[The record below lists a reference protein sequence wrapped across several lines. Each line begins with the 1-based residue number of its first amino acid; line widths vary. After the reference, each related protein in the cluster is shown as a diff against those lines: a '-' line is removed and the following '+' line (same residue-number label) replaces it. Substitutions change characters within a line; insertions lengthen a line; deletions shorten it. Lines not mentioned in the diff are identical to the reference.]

1 MSTPPTP
8 ETVDPPPTPGL
19 RERKKAATMHHI
31 QETALALFTTHGFD
45 QVTIEQVAA
54 ASDVS
59 PSTVYRYF
67 GTKEGLVIHDEY
79 DDRVALG
86 LTHFLEQG
94 LSPWQAMTAAI
105 GLVEEDHFVLEEEST
120 RTRIRLWFDTPS
132 VQARAY
138 LAVDET
144 VDQIATL
151 MAETGRWDFPRARIV
166 TSAMIWPLLA
176 TLKNWHEAGA
186 HGSAAELLRDAVATL
201 RDAAMEGTP

>member
-1 MSTPPTP
+1 MNMLI
-8 ETVDPPPTPGL
+8 VDPMTTTSGAHRPMRSSSL
-19 RERKKAATMHHI
+19 RTR
-31 QETALALFTTHGFD
+31 
-45 QVTIEQVAA
+45 
-54 ASDVS
+54 S
-59 PSTVYRYF
+59 PSM
-67 GTKEGLVIHDEY
+67 
-79 DDRVALG
+79 VAVKG
-86 LTHFLEQG
+86 WRT
-94 LSPWQAMTAAI
+94 PRP